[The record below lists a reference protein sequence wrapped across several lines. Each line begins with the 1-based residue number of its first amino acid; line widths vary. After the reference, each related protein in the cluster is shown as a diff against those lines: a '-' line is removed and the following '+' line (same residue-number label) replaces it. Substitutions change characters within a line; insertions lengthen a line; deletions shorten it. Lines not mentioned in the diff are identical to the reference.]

1 MVCFLKGFL
10 GKRLCGGWETGALAD
25 RFGHLLEQ
33 SRCVTADHADAV
45 GVEQCVAFAGTALAA
60 AALHNKAKHFWT
72 SPAVKTG
79 IPHIGEP
86 LSRRAAVLTT
96 SFLLPTLEAALG
108 CGQRVFELRRSQLL
122 EALRQFASVGV
133 GALVGLGHGDF
144 LERRGRTGPPQA
156 ESAGGLGQPS
166 INLFEPVSEQRR
178 FSTQV
183 SSVRA
188 RPHRVCSVMHLK
200 RGCKTFPVVWRA
212 QALNHFLFAL
222 RSKPVL
228 IWACAG
234 K

>member
-45 GVEQCVAFAGTALAA
+45 GVEQRVAFAGTALAA
-60 AALHNKAKHFWT
+60 AALHNKAKHFLT

-166 INLFEPVSEQRR
+166 INLLDSSEQR
-178 FSTQV
+178 
-183 SSVRA
+183 A
-188 RPHRVCSVMHLK
+188 RQTAPGLFGDALK
-200 RGCKTFPVVWRA
+200 ERLQTFPVVWQA